1 MAKKKET
8 AQVAE
13 EQTIVE
19 LNSNNNNKE
28 SAEKVE
34 TAQEMAERLQKDL
47 DEYKKFI
54 ETVDSQEKLDELE
67 KEMMTEMDKNDA
79 HLKEVRYALPDSCI
93 FEGTKYSRAD
103 VAGKIIYFV
112 SKIEQSWQ
120 YVLGLYELCKLWKTT
135 DLKEI
140 NFGALD
146 STLRLL
152 DQCKFQGMT
161 EWRDILVINEYMKSL
176 HEAFAKDTT
185 VTIWLSQKHNE
196 IIKRRDLIDPVKSKT
211 DKKV

>member
-1 MAKKKET
+1 MAKKKE
-8 AQVAE
+8 AVSDAAEKQV
-13 EQTIVE
+13 IVD
-19 LNSNNNNKE
+19 LNSTKD
-28 SAEKVE
+28 AEHIE

-47 DEYKKFI
+47 DEYKDFI
-54 ETVDSQEKLDELE
+54 ATINSQEKLDELE
-67 KEMMTEMDKNDA
+67 KEIMTEMDKNDT
-79 HLKEVRYALPDSCI
+79 HLKEVRYQLPDSCT
-93 FEGTKYSRAD
+93 FENTKYSRAD

-120 YVLGLYELCKLWKTT
+120 YVLGLYELCKRWKTN

-161 EWRDILVINEYMKSL
+161 EWRDILIINEYMKSL

-196 IIKRRDLIDPVKSKT
+196 IIKRRDLIDPVKSKAE
-211 DKKV
+211 DKQ